1 MTLAELMAEIQE
13 KYAHSLSDASVIRKL
28 DALQKRIFRVL
39 KRVVTTQVV
48 TAPGQIWFEPKYR
61 TTDPTVRPGDIREF
75 HVDGVAYNYQDLSEY
90 ADTKY
95 YFYVNGKYG
104 VVPQPQANT
113 TIVVFHYYTPATLTT
128 SSTAVEIDEDFQ
140 NVLIYGM
147 CKEIAENFQDFDAAN
162 GYAIQY
168 NDFLDELLKYS
179 KPVVPHTIQEEW
191 WG

>member
-39 KRVVTTQVV
+39 KRVVTTQL
-48 TAPGQIWFEPKYR
+48 TAAPGQVWFEPKYR
-61 TTDPTVRPGDIREF
+61 TTDPVVRPGDIREF
-75 HVDGVAYNYQDLSEY
+75 HVNGTAYEYQDISEQ
-90 ADTKY
+90 ADTKI

-104 VVPQPQANT
+104 VVPRT
-113 TIVVFHYYTPATLTT
+113 VSGDIITVFHYYTPATLTT
-128 SSTAVEIDEDFQ
+128 SSTSVEIDEDFQ
-140 NVLIYGM
+140 NVLIYGA
-147 CKEIAENFQDFDAAN
+147 CKEIAENFQDFEAAN

-179 KPVVPHTIQEEW
+179 KPVSAFTIQEVW